1 MEKITQEK
9 IAEKLRLHKM
19 WLNNEE
25 GGKRADFSNTN
36 LSQANL
42 SGANLSQA
50 NLSHANLSQANLSHA
65 NLSGANLSGAN
76 LNQANLRCADLRCA
90 DLSQANLSGADLDYT
105 CLPLWCGSLK
115 ANFDDRLAIQLLYH
129 LLSIAKYSTNMS
141 DELKAI
147 LLTDELKAEANK
159 FHRVYECG
167 KI

>member
-1 MEKITQEK
+1 MEKITQEE

-42 SGANLSQA
+42 SGADLSD
-50 NLSHANLSQANLSHA
+50 ANLSQANLS
-65 NLSGANLSGAN
+65 
-76 LNQANLRCADLRCA
+76 QANLRCADLRCA
-90 DLSQANLSGADLDYT
+90 NLSDADLDYT

>member
-42 SGANLSQA
+42 S
-50 NLSHANLSQANLSHA
+50 HA
-65 NLSGANLSGAN
+65 NLSGANLSHAN

>member
-42 SGANLSQA
+42 S
-50 NLSHANLSQANLSHA
+50 HANLSQANLSHA
-65 NLSGANLSGAN
+65 NLSSANLSGAN

>member
-42 SGANLSQA
+42 S
-50 NLSHANLSQANLSHA
+50 HANLSQANLSHA
-65 NLSGANLSGAN
+65 NLSGANLSQAN

-90 DLSQANLSGADLDYT
+90 DLSDANLSQANLSGADLDYT

-159 FHRVYECG
+159 FYRVYECG

>member
-25 GGKRADFSNTN
+25 GGKRADFSNT
-36 LSQANL
+36 
-42 SGANLSQA
+42 NLSQA

-159 FHRVYECG
+159 FYRVYECG